1 MMDWLLEKSLL
12 GYTRL
17 GYQWRQRRDWEELP
31 RLEGRVAVI
40 TGATGGLGAAAA
52 AQLCGLGATVILVG
66 RDASKLAVMRE
77 TLTRLPNGGP
87 VECEIADLSN
97 MQAVLALSERLRQRG
112 NIDILLNNAGVLLN
126 ERRET
131 AEGLEATFAT
141 NLLGHYILTEKLLP
155 SLAGRAD
162 ARVINV
168 SSGGMYTQRIRVD
181 DPETRQL
188 AYKGPDVYARTKR
201 GQVIM
206 TGRWAARFPS
216 VGVYSMHPGWAD
228 TVGVQTA
235 LPGFRK
241 LTRPLL
247 RNAEEGADTMT
258 WLAAARRDR
267 LQSGAFYH
275 DRRIWP
281 EHRMR
286 ATRETQADREAL
298 ETLLGDYAR
307 RLLGESWKA

>member
-17 GYQWRQRRDWEELP
+17 GYQWRRREWESLP
-31 RLEGRVAVI
+31 RLAGRVAVI

-52 AQLCGLGATVILVG
+52 AQLRALGATVILVG
-66 RDASKLAVMRE
+66 RDPGKLATMRDQ
-77 TLTRLPNGGP
+77 LQGLSHGGP
-87 VECEIADLSN
+87 VETEIADLSD
-97 MQAVLALSERLRQRG
+97 MRAVSALSDRLRQRG
-112 NIDILLNNAGVLLN
+112 DIDILLNNAGVLLN

-131 AEGLEATFAT
+131 AEGLETTFAT
-141 NLLGHYILTEKLLP
+141 NLLGHYILTERLLP
-155 SLAGRAD
+155 SLAARTD

-188 AYKGPDVYARTKR
+188 AYKGPEVYARTKR

-206 TGRWAARFPS
+206 TGRWAARYPA

-247 RNAEEGADTMT
+247 RNADEGADTMT
-258 WLAAARRDR
+258 WLAAAGRDR

-275 DRRIWP
+275 DRRVWP

-286 ATRETQADREAL
+286 STRETPAEREAL
-298 ETLLGDYAR
+298 EALLEAYAT
-307 RLLGESWKA
+307 RLLGKDWRR